1 MKKEKRKK
9 RQGES
14 SSDNNTH
21 LTQPKEENGSIEK
34 NTLRCVKTKEN
45 SRRFRAKVS
54 INRVHMSQE

>member
-14 SSDNNTH
+14 SHNNTH
-21 LTQPKEENGSIEK
+21 LTQPKEEDGSIEK
-34 NTLRCVKTKEN
+34 NTLGCVKTKEN